1 MAKVTVDGKTV
12 EVPNDANALEA
23 CRAAGVD
30 VPHFCYHPRLSIV
43 GQCRMCMVEVE
54 GVPKIQASC
63 TVPVRDGMVI
73 KASTEKALAA
83 RNATMEFLLINHP
96 LDCPICD
103 QAGECKLQDNAVGA
117 GLPVSRTSEPRRQF
131 PGYDRTPIGP
141 HVIADMTR
149 CIQCTRCI
157 RFCAEITETG
167 ELAFVER
174 GGHTFVWTH
183 EGHALDNDLSA
194 CAADVCP
201 VGALT
206 TKEFRFRKRVWWLDK
221 TRSVCDGCEIGCN
234 ISIEHRDRVVYRF
247 LPRVQAAVNDFWMCD
262 YGRFRSEDLNRQDFT
277 KPEIRVPGSDER
289 KQTNWGEA
297 LDAVKVAIDRARTE
311 EKKENIAS
319 KGRILVL
326 GSAKLTT
333 EENWLLRALFED
345 SLRVGTPEFF
355 VDLGPKR
362 RIRNKVD
369 GWIYGTEAA
378 PNSRGAEAAG
388 LKRAKE
394 GDAST
399 LSLLLSKKSS
409 SSSSP
414 SFSPAVLYVSDASF
428 SEKCDDPAF
437 VAELRKAS
445 VLIVHARKRNAL
457 TDAADI
463 VLPTAPHSGKEG
475 TFVNAKGRVQRV
487 DMAIVSPP
495 IVRTDLEILLH
506 LGGRWGAFD
515 TQWTA
520 RDVFDR
526 MKSSVSGYG
535 GLEWDSDALVGNP
548 PSISPAA
555 AYDVL
560 GLAREPGVEVFPRP
574 SVVAPDRRS

>member
-12 EVPNDANALEA
+12 EVPPGANALEA

-30 VPHFCYHPRLSIV
+30 VPHFCYHPALSIV

-73 KASTEKALAA
+73 KANTEKALAA

-103 QAGECKLQDNAVGA
+103 QAGECKLQDNAVAG

-131 PGYDRTPIGP
+131 PGYDRTEIGP

-157 RFCAEITETG
+157 RFCQEITETG
-167 ELAFVER
+167 ELTFIER
-174 GGHTFVWTH
+174 AGHTIVWTH
-183 EGHALDNDLSA
+183 EGKPLDNDLSA

-221 TRSVCDGCEIGCN
+221 TRSVCDGCEIGCSL
-234 ISIEHRDRVVYRF
+234 SIEHRDGVVYRYT
-247 LPRVQAAVNDFWMCD
+247 PRVQPAVNDYWLCD
-262 YGRFRSEDLNRQDFT
+262 YGRFRAEDLNARDFT
-277 KPEIRVPGSDER
+277 KPEIRVAGGDAER
-289 KQTNWGEA
+289 RRTNWGEA
-297 LDAVKVAIDRARTE
+297 LDAIKAAIEKARE
-311 EKKENIAS
+311 EKKDKEKIS
-319 KGRILVL
+319 SSVRVI
-326 GSAKLTT
+326 GSAFLTT
-333 EENWLLRALFED
+333 EEAWLLATLCED
-345 SLRVGTPEFF
+345 SLKVKAPEFT
-355 VDLGPKR
+355 VDIGPKR
-362 RIRNKVD
+362 RIRNKKD
-369 GWIYGTEAA
+369 GWLYGTEAA
-378 PNSRGAEAAG
+378 PNSRGCEAAG
-388 LKRAKE
+388 LTRAKE
-394 GDAST
+394 GGSSP

-409 SSSSP
+409 SSSSSSP
-414 SFSPAVLYVSDASF
+414 SVLYITDAHF
-428 SEKCDDPAF
+428 SERCDDPAF
-437 VAELRKAS
+437 VSELRKAS

-463 VLPTAPHSGKEG
+463 VLPVASLAGTEG

-487 DMAIVSPP
+487 DFAILAPP
-495 IVRTDLEILLH
+495 IVRTSLEIFLH
-506 LGGRWGAFD
+506 LGAKYDAFD
-515 TQWTA
+515 ARWTP

-526 MKSSVSGYG
+526 MKASVPGYA
-535 GLEWDSDALVGNP
+535 GLDWDADAVVGNP

-560 GLAREPGVEVFPRP
+560 GLNKDADVEVFNRP
-574 SVVAPDRRS
+574 SVVAPDRKP